1 MICKNIV
8 KGILL
13 SAFVLLSPVAASSY
27 SSDSGLASSAFVQG
41 AKAFGAGEWMSAI
54 FQLRKAVS
62 YSENNNAET
71 WYMLITAEMY
81 AGEYKNA
88 FQDCESYLVNF
99 SDSPYVSHV
108 LYHKG
113 RALFC
118 MGEYEKS
125 ILVLSDFCH
134 QYQEHEM
141 YPSALYWIAE
151 SFFAGYNYD
160 DAKLLYETIVNNYP
174 DDAKASPSQ
183 YRIEIIAQNSR
194 EEKLLYLLK
203 ETGEEYLSAKEEY
216 ERQLRYAGAENSQ
229 DVRRRILDLQKKS
242 SEMEK
247 MVQDLQRSN
256 SELQARLDEELAK
269 NAEIKRENNVMIQN
283 LKRRA
288 SFAQELL
295 NGSNKKSEGGDEK

>member
-13 SAFVLLSPVAASSY
+13 SAFVLLSPVAAFSY

-229 DVRRRILDLQKKS
+229 DVRRR
-242 SEMEK
+242 
-247 MVQDLQRSN
+247 
-256 SELQARLDEELAK
+256 
-269 NAEIKRENNVMIQN
+269 
-283 LKRRA
+283 
-288 SFAQELL
+288 
-295 NGSNKKSEGGDEK
+295 NGSGSSAFKQRTSGTS